1 MIARL
6 LLPRSE
12 QAGVRLLLTARGLM
26 SAARAAAAVL
36 VPLYLIGRGFTGLR
50 LGLLFAL
57 VAAVSAVL
65 STAIGISA
73 DRVGRRPFVV
83 ALPLLAAAAGV
94 AYAVGAP
101 VPVLVVAA
109 ALGSFGR
116 GAGAGG
122 GNVGPYQPAEQALV
136 AGLVPPRRRDHTFA
150 LLASA
155 SAAGGLVGGL
165 VAAAPGGYP
174 VGFGLAAGLA
184 ALAGLVAVLVPEPA
198 PARRDA
204 RPSAPP
210 GSARGRPR
218 WRPRRQ
224 PRWHPRWHP
233 RWGRPR
239 WRPGGHPGW
248 HPRWHPRW
256 TLSAASTALLVRLLA
271 TNTVNG
277 IAVGLFGPF
286 ISYYLHLRFHASAAR
301 IGLLFAAVNAATVL
315 TSLTAG
321 WLSRRLGLVRAVTAV
336 RVAQSL
342 LLVPFALAPTFLT
355 AGAVYTLRTVVQ
367 RLGLPLRQ
375 SYVMGAAD
383 PTERASVAALSQ
395 LPSQLMAGAAP
406 VASGALFDAGVLE
419 LPFLLAGGLQLV
431 GTVLFYLFFRGR
443 PPEGERAGEVG
454 SGQPAPAAPGPP
466 PGVVATGEVRVGD
479 CGHEFPIRGEP

>member
-1 MIARL
+1 MRARFP
-6 LLPRSE
+6 LPRTE

-57 VAAVSAVL
+57 VAAVSALL
-65 STAIGISA
+65 STAVGLSA

-83 ALPLLAAAAGV
+83 ALPLVAAAAGV
-94 AYAVGAP
+94 AYAVAAP

-122 GNVGPYQPAEQALV
+122 GNVGPYQPAEQALL
-136 AGLVPPRRRDHTFA
+136 AGLVPARRRDHTFG
-150 LLASA
+150 LLTSA
-155 SAAGGLVGGL
+155 AAAGGLVGGL

-184 ALAGLVAVLVPEPA
+184 ALAGSVAVLVPECA
-198 PARRDA
+198 PARR
-204 RPSAPP
+204 STSPP
-210 GSARGRPR
+210 PPPC
-218 WRPRRQ
+218 PRRW
-224 PRWHPRWHP
+224 P
-233 RWGRPR
+233 
-239 WRPGGHPGW
+239 
-248 HPRWHPRW
+248 PRW

-277 IAVGLFGPF
+277 AAVGLFGPF

-301 IGLLFAAVNAATVL
+301 IGVLFAVVNAATML
-315 TSLTAG
+315 TSLGAG
-321 WLSRRLGLVRAVTAV
+321 RLSHRLGLVRALTAV

-342 LLVPFALAPTFLT
+342 LLVPFALSPSFLV
-355 AGAVYTLRTVVQ
+355 AALAYTLRTVVQ

-406 VASGALFDAGVLE
+406 IASGALFDAGVLE

-443 PPEGERAGEVG
+443 PPAGEGEVEVDR
-454 SGQPAPAAPGPP
+454 PTAAAVREP
-466 PGVVATGEVRVGD
+466 PGAVAMDKVRVGD
-479 CGHEFPIRGEP
+479 CGNEFPIRGEP